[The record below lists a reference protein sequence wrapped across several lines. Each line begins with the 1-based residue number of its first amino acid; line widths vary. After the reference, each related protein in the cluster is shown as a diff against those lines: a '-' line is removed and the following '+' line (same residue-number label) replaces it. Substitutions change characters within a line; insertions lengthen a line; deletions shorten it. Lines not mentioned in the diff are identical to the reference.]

1 VAPGFSPLDDEL
13 ALLPG
18 RLTPRLHEW
27 VVRLATWMPFAAT
40 TDCLA
45 WLARTTLSPAT
56 AQRLTTA
63 AGQAAVTVQT
73 AAAAQLAHDL
83 PSAPCAPAR
92 LVVSIDGAMVP
103 VRGDRPWREVKT
115 MVIGE
120 PVTITAADGTAI
132 VQTQD
137 LSYCSRMTDATTF
150 ADLALVETHRR
161 GLHSTGAVAAVTDGA
176 AWIQGFLDLHC
187 PDAVRILDFPHASGY
202 LAQLGDLVFGA
213 SSSASH
219 AWQDT
224 QRQQL
229 KTLGAVPV
237 LGTIS
242 GLTERATDA
251 DAFATAQQYL
261 TQRQGHMDY
270 PAFQAAGWPIGSG
283 MVESANKLVVEARM
297 KGSGMHWDGGNVN
310 GMLALRNAV
319 CNDRWDGVWA
329 AICSERRTAA
339 QRARWE
345 RQQQRRPTPPPA
357 PSAEAAPHLPTTT
370 HLSAEILAQIAEPPR
385 VHPWRRAFSRRRQI
399 ELAEATAQDA

>member
-1 VAPGFSPLDDEL
+1 MAPGFFPLDDEL

-83 PSAPCAPAR
+83 PPAPCAPAR
-92 LVVSIDGAMVP
+92 LVVSVDGAMVP

-115 MVIGE
+115 MVIGT
-120 PVTITAADGTAI
+120 PRMIMVDGMEV

-137 LSYCSRMTDATTF
+137 LSYFSRMMDATTF

-161 GLHSTGAVAAVTDGA
+161 GLDSAGAVAAVADGA
-176 AWIQGFLDLHC
+176 AWIQGFVDLHC
-187 PDAVRILDFPHASGY
+187 PDALRILDFPHASGY
-202 LAQLGDLVFGA
+202 LAQIGDLVFGA

-229 KTLGAVPV
+229 KTVGAVPV
-237 LGTIS
+237 LATIS
-242 GLTERATDA
+242 DLMERATDA

-270 PAFQAAGWPIGSG
+270 PSFQAAGWPIGSG

-297 KGSGMHWDGGNVN
+297 KGSGMHWDEDNVN

-319 CNDRWDGVWA
+319 CNDRWDAVWA
-329 AICSERRTAA
+329 EICVARRAAA
-339 QRARWE
+339 QTARWE
-345 RQQQRRPTPPPA
+345 RQQQRRPPPPVPTA
-357 PSAEAAPHLPTTT
+357 QPQPSIPTST
-370 HLSAEILAQIAEPPR
+370 HLSAEVLAQIAEPPG
-385 VHPWRRAFSRRRQI
+385 VHPWRRAFSVKRQT
-399 ELAEATAQDA
+399 ELADARAQDA